1 MTMTISK
8 PNTAIDHHLDT
19 QGLICPE
26 PVMMLHR
33 VIRKADSGEVIEIL
47 ATDPA
52 TTRDIPNF
60 CRHLGHELLGQET
73 LAENVSLDVDPDE
86 LTVAGDEAA
95 AESGTLYRYVVK
107 KKSS

>member
-1 MTMTISK
+1 MTTSISGTTIQ
-8 PNTAIDHHLDT
+8 HHLDT

-33 VIRKADSGEVIEIL
+33 TIRKAEGGEVIEIL

-60 CRHLGHELLGQET
+60 CRHLGHELVQQET
-73 LAENVSLDVDPDE
+73 LAENVSLDIDPEEITIACDDDAP
-86 LTVAGDEAA
+86 TSA
-95 AESGTLYRYVVK
+95 TLYRYLVK
-107 KKSS
+107 KKSA

>member
-1 MTMTISK
+1 MTTSLSDI
-8 PNTAIDHHLDT
+8 AIQHHLDT

-33 VIRKADSGEVIEIL
+33 TIRKAEGGEVIEIL

-60 CRHLGHELLGQET
+60 CRHLGHELLNQEIV
-73 LAENVSLDVDPDE
+73 AENVSLSIDPDE
-86 LTVAGDEAA
+86 ITIASDDDAPT
-95 AESGTLYRYVVK
+95 SNTLYRYVVK
-107 KKSS
+107 KKSA

>member
-1 MTMTISK
+1 MTTSITDIS
-8 PNTAIDHHLDT
+8 ISHHLDT

-60 CRHLGHELLGQET
+60 CRHLGHELLTQET
-73 LAENVSLDVDPDE
+73 LAENVSLDTDPDE
-86 LTVAGDEAA
+86 IKVDSDDTAPMSV
-95 AESGTLYRYVVK
+95 TLYRYLVK
-107 KKSS
+107 KKST